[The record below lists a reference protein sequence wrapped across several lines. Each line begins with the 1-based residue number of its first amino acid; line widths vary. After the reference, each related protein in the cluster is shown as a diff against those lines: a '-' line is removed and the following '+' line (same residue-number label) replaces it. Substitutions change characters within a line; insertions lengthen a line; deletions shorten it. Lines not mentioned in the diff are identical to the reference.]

1 MIDSRAIIDPS
12 AKISAGVTIEPFAV
26 IGADV
31 EIGEGSCVCS
41 HAVVKGPTRIGKN
54 NKIYSFSSVG
64 EAPQDKKY
72 AGEETWLE
80 IGDDNVIRE
89 FCTINRGTVQ
99 CGGVTRIGNNNW
111 IMAYVHIAHDCIL
124 GNNTVL
130 ANNATLAGHVTIGD
144 YVILGGATLIHQFC
158 SVGAYA
164 FTAMGSVVPKDI
176 PPYLMVS
183 GHMAKSHGLNTEG
196 LKRNGFTHE
205 EIKLLRSAYKTLF
218 RSGLTKKESIAQ
230 LQPLAKKSEP
240 LKVLVDFIENSKRG
254 VIR

>member
-12 AKISAGVTIEPFAV
+12 AKISAGVTVEPFAV

-31 EIGEGSCVCS
+31 EIGENSWIGS
-41 HAVVKGPTRIGKN
+41 HAVIKGPARIGKN
-54 NKIYSFSSVG
+54 NKIYSFATVG
-64 EAPQDKKY
+64 EVPQDKKY
-72 AGEETWLE
+72 AGEDTCLE
-80 IGDDNVIRE
+80 IGDGNVIRE
-89 FCTINRGTVQ
+89 YCTINRGTIQ
-99 CGGVTRIGNNNW
+99 CGGITRIGNDNW
-111 IMAYVHIAHDCIL
+111 IMAYVHIAHDCTV

-130 ANNATLAGHVTIGD
+130 ANNATLAGHVTIDD

-176 PPYLMVS
+176 PPYFMVS

-196 LKRNGFTHE
+196 LRRNGFSAET
-205 EIKLLRSAYKTLF
+205 IKLLRSAYKTLF
-218 RSGLTKKESIAQ
+218 RSGLTKKEAIKK
-230 LQPLAKKSEP
+230 LQPDIETSQE
-240 LKVLVDFIENSKRG
+240 LKYLIDFIEHSRRG

>member
-12 AKISAGVTIEPFAV
+12 AKIAAGVTIEAFAV

-41 HAVVKGPTRIGKN
+41 HAVIKGPTRIGKN
-54 NKIYSFSSVG
+54 NKIYSFSAVG

-72 AGEETWLE
+72 AGEDTRLE
-80 IGDDNVIRE
+80 IGDGNVIRE

-111 IMAYVHIAHDCIL
+111 IMAYVHIAHDCIV
-124 GNNTVL
+124 GNDTVL
-130 ANNATLAGHVTIGD
+130 ANNATLAGHVSIGD

-196 LKRNGFTHE
+196 LKRNGFTPD

-218 RSGLTKKESIAQ
+218 RSGLTKKEAITQ
-230 LQPLAKKSEP
+230 LEPVAENSKPLQ
-240 LKVLVDFIENSKRG
+240 VLVDFIKQAKRG

>member
-1 MIDSRAIIDPS
+1 LIDSRAIIDPS
-12 AKISAGVTIEPFAV
+12 AKIADGVTIEPFAV

-31 EIGEGSCVCS
+31 EIGAGSCVCS

-54 NKIYSFSSVG
+54 NKIYSFAAVG

-72 AGEETWLE
+72 AGEDTWLK
-80 IGDDNVIRE
+80 IGDGNVIRE

-99 CGGVTRIGNNNW
+99 CGGITHIGNNNW
-111 IMAYVHIAHDCIL
+111 IMAYVHIAHDCRV

-130 ANNATLAGHVTIGD
+130 ANNATLAGHVTIDD

-196 LKRNGFTHE
+196 LKRNGFTPE
-205 EIKLLRSAYKTLF
+205 TIKLLRSAYKTLF
-218 RSGLTKKESIAQ
+218 RSGLTKKGRLLSLSLKQRRRIIA
-230 LQPLAKKSEP
+230 ST
-240 LKVLVDFIENSKRG
+240 S
-254 VIR
+254 

>member
-12 AKISAGVTIEPFAV
+12 AKIADGVTIEPFAV

-31 EIGEGSCVCS
+31 EIGAGSYVCS

-54 NKIYSFSSVG
+54 NKIYSFAAVG

-72 AGEETWLE
+72 AGEETWLK
-80 IGDDNVIRE
+80 IGNGNVIRE

-99 CGGVTRIGNNNW
+99 CGGITRIGHNNW
-111 IMAYVHIAHDCIL
+111 IMAYVHIAHDCNV

-130 ANNATLAGHVTIGD
+130 ANNATLAGHVTIDD

-196 LKRNGFTHE
+196 LKRNGFAPET
-205 EIKLLRSAYKTLF
+205 IKLLRSAYKTLF
-218 RSGLTKKESIAQ
+218 RSGLTKKEALSQ
-230 LQPLAKKSEP
+230 LEP
-240 LKVLVDFIENSKRG
+240 EAEKNESLQVLVDFIQKAKRG

>member
-12 AKISAGVTIEPFAV
+12 AKIADGVTIEPFAV

-31 EIGEGSCVCS
+31 EIGAGSCVCS

-54 NKIYSFSSVG
+54 NKIYSFAAVG

-72 AGEETWLE
+72 AGEDTWLK
-80 IGDDNVIRE
+80 IGDGNVIRE

-111 IMAYVHIAHDCIL
+111 IMAYVHIAHDCRV
-124 GNNTVL
+124 GNNAVL
-130 ANNATLAGHVTIGD
+130 ANNATLAGHVTIDD

-196 LKRNGFTHE
+196 LKRNGFTPE
-205 EIKLLRSAYKTLF
+205 TIKLLRWAYKKLF
-218 RSGLTKKESIAQ
+218 RSGLTKKEALAQ
-230 LQPLAKKSEP
+230 LEP
-240 LKVLVDFIENSKRG
+240 EAEKNESLRVLVDFIKQAKRG

>member
-1 MIDSRAIIDPS
+1 MIDSRAIIDS
-12 AKISAGVTIEPFAV
+12 GAKIAEGVTIEPFAV
-26 IGADV
+26 IGANV

-54 NKIYSFSSVG
+54 NKIYSFSAVG

-72 AGEETWLE
+72 AGEDTWLE
-80 IGDDNVIRE
+80 IGDGNVIRE

-111 IMAYVHIAHDCIL
+111 IMAYVHIAHDCIV

-130 ANNATLAGHVTIGD
+130 ANNATLAGHVSIGD

-196 LKRNGFTHE
+196 LKRNGFTPE
-205 EIKLLRSAYKTLF
+205 ETKLLRSAYKTLF
-218 RSGLTKKESIAQ
+218 RSGLTKKEAIAQ
-230 LQPLAKKSEP
+230 LEPAAENSKP
-240 LKVLVDFIENSKRG
+240 LKVLVDFIKQAKRG